1 MADIPKNKQDFEA
14 MLNAKAW
21 KDPKFKKKLKD
32 NPKEALKEMGLDV
45 SKDVQIRI
53 VEDDKN
59 TVTFVIRSE
68 PQNVAKMGEEELRKI
83 AGGGAC
89 INSVCPIEKASHL
102 G

>member
-1 MADIPKNKQDFEA
+1 

-45 SKDVQIRI
+45 SKEIQIRI

-59 TVTFVIRSE
+59 TVTFVINST
-68 PQNVAKMGEEELRKI
+68 PQNLATMEEEELKKI
-83 AGGGAC
+83 SGGSGLTGGLC
-89 INSVCPIEKASHL
+89 EENCRTQV
-102 G
+102 